1 MFFRAKKSGPRTY
14 LQIVESVREGT
25 RVRQRV
31 LATLGRLEALEE
43 SGQLA
48 RLLESGAR
56 FTEKVAVLSAHK
68 SGETV
73 SVSTTRIGPDLLF
86 DRLWKELGIGDVLLS
101 ALEGRRFEFP
111 VERAVYLTVL
121 HRLFVGGSDRDADF
135 WRRDYRI
142 PGTEELDLHHLY
154 RAMAWLGEELPHTEQ
169 AGATGFSPRCV
180 KDLVEEKLF
189 ARRRDLFTKLSLVF
203 FDTTSIYFE
212 GEGGDELGQYGK
224 SKDHR
229 PDRKQLVA
237 GAVLDREGKPI
248 CSEIWPGNTTDVT
261 TLLPVVD
268 RLSSRFGIGS
278 MTVVADRGMIS
289 KKTMKELEDRKM
301 KYILGARMRSVSEVK
316 EEVLSRPGA
325 YRMVRGPRETAKD
338 PSPLKVKEVTVGD
351 CRYVVCL
358 NMEQAIEDA
367 EKRKKILAGL
377 KKALKGGDK
386 GLVGNK
392 GYRMYLK
399 SAGGFE
405 IDEAK
410 VKEDARYDGKWV
422 LRTNHTKEE
431 LPAEEVALRYKDLWI
446 VEDAFRS
453 LKSIL
458 STRPV
463 WHKCDETIRGHVF
476 ASFLSLVLLKEL
488 LGRMKEVGH
497 PAEWKRLK
505 RDLDSL
511 EETEVTTKTGQHFLL
526 RSDVQGDCGK
536 ALQAAGVAIPPRVR
550 QPS

>member
-1 MFFRAKKSGPRTY
+1 
-14 LQIVESVREGT
+14 
-25 RVRQRV
+25 
-31 LATLGRLEALEE
+31 
-43 SGQLA
+43 
-48 RLLESGAR
+48 
-56 FTEKVAVLSAHK
+56 
-68 SGETV
+68 
-73 SVSTTRIGPDLLF
+73 
-86 DRLWKELGIGDVLLS
+86 
-101 ALEGRRFEFP
+101 

>member
-14 LQIVESVREGT
+14 LQIVESVREGQ

-86 DRLWKELGIGDVLLS
+86 GRLWRELGIGDVLRS
-101 ALEGRRFEFP
+101 VLEGRRFEFP

-154 RAMAWLGEELPHTEQ
+154 RAMAWLGEELPYTEQ
-169 AGATGFSPRCV
+169 AGSTGFSPRCV
-180 KDLVEEKLF
+180 KDQVEEKLF

-268 RLSSRFGIGS
+268 RLSSRFSIGS

-289 KKTMKELEDRKM
+289 KKTMKELEDREM
-301 KYILGARMRSVSEVK
+301 KYILGARMRSVNEVK
-316 EEVLSRPGA
+316 EDVLSRPGA
-325 YRMVRGPRETAKD
+325 YRMVRGPRESSKD
-338 PSPLKVKEVTVGD
+338 PSPLKVKEVVID
-351 CRYVVCL
+351 DRRYVVCL

-377 KKALKGGDK
+377 KKAMKGGDK

-431 LPAEEVALRYKDLWI
+431 LPAEEVALRYKDLWM

-488 LGRMKEVGH
+488 LARMKEAGH
-497 PAEWKRLK
+497 TPEWKRLK
-505 RDLDSL
+505 KDLDNHL
-511 EETEVTTKTGQHFLL
+511 EGA
-526 RSDVQGDCGK
+526 CGK

>member
-1 MFFRAKKSGPRTY
+1 VFFRAKKSGARTY
-14 LQIVESVREGT
+14 LQIVESVREGK

-31 LATLGRLEALEE
+31 LATLGRLEELEQ

-56 FTEKVAVLSAHK
+56 FSEKVAVLSAYK
-68 SGETV
+68 SGEAV
-73 SVSTTRIGPDLLF
+73 SVKTTRIGPDLLF
-86 DRLWKELGIGDVLLS
+86 DRLWKELGIGEVLRS
-101 ALEGRRFEFP
+101 ALLGRRFEFP

-169 AGATGFSPRCV
+169 AGSTGFSPRCA

-189 ARRRDLFTKLSLVF
+189 ARRRDLFTSLSLVF

-268 RLSSRFGIGS
+268 RLSSRFGIEGG
-278 MTVVADRGMIS
+278 TVVADRGMIS
-289 KKTMKELEDRKM
+289 KKTMEELEDREM
-301 KYILGARMRSVSEVK
+301 KYILGARMRSVNEVK
-316 EEVLSRPGA
+316 DEVLSRPGG
-325 YRMVRGPRETAKD
+325 YRMVRGPRETSKD
-338 PSPLKVKEVTVGD
+338 PSPLKVKEVMVGD
-351 CRYVVCL
+351 RRYVVCL
-358 NMEQAIEDA
+358 NLEQAIEDA
-367 EKRKKILAGL
+367 EKRKKIVAGL
-377 KKALKGGDK
+377 KAALKGGDK
-386 GLVGNK
+386 SLVGNK
-392 GYRMYLK
+392 GYRMFLK
-399 SAGGFE
+399 STGGFE

-431 LPAEEVALRYKDLWI
+431 LPAEEVALRYKDLWM

-488 LGRMKEVGH
+488 LARMKEAGH
-497 PAEWKRLK
+497 TVEWKRLK
-505 RDLDSL
+505 KDLDSL

-536 ALQAAGVAIPPRVR
+536 VLQAAGVAIPPRVR